1 MARIR
6 VYRSKYTSRPRHS
19 GRHNWIV
26 LDEADGQ
33 TLVFLSFDLA
43 LAAADQLART
53 GHINPTGLVGC
64 GGVTPKRN
72 RLDAIDAAV
81 DAVRDRLRYLDQEID
96 NIKGGATRA

>member
-1 MARIR
+1 MGELITVRRAG
-6 VYRSKYTSRPRHS
+6 HGG
-19 GRHNWIV
+19 GRLRRNWIV
-26 LDEADGQ
+26 TDTDGQ
-33 TLVFLSFDLA
+33 WLVFLSFGLA

-64 GGVTPKRN
+64 GGVKWWAH

-96 NIKGGATRA
+96 NIKAGGR